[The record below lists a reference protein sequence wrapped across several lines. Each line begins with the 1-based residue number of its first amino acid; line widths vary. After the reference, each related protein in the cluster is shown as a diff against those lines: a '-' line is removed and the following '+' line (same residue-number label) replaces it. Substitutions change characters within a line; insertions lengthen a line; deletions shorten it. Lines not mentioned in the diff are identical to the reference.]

1 MSARTIAIGDIHGC
15 ARALR
20 AIVESIQPEADD
32 TLVLLGDYV
41 DRGPDSRGVLDFV
54 LELEGRCRVVP
65 LLGNHELMLLDA
77 LENPQVIGP
86 WLECGGDATVRS
98 YDGWLSNIPSGHLAF
113 IRRCKRYFEMP
124 THFFVHANYA
134 GDVPLDQQPDYL
146 LFWEHLHFHVPAPHE
161 NGKRAIVGHTSQKTG
176 EILDLG
182 HVVCI
187 DTYCHG
193 GGWLTALAVE
203 SGRVWQV
210 DRAGRLRDRSTE
222 RRRDRE
228 TEG

>member
-1 MSARTIAIGDIHGC
+1 MSSRTIAIGDIHGC
-15 ARALR
+15 SGALA
-20 AIVESIQPEADD
+20 AIVEAIQPAAED

-86 WLECGGDATVRS
+86 WLECGGNATVQS
-98 YDGWLSNIPSGHLAF
+98 YDGRLSNIPPEHLSF
-113 IRRCKRYFEMP
+113 IRRCKRYYEIA

-134 GDVPLDQQPDYL
+134 ADVPLDEQPDYL
-146 LFWEHLHFHVPAPHE
+146 LFWEHLHSHVPAPHN

-176 EILDLG
+176 EILVLG
-182 HVVCI
+182 HVVCL

-193 GGWLTALAVE
+193 GGWLTAMELE
-203 SGRVWQV
+203 SGKTWQ
-210 DRAGRLRDRSTE
+210 A
-222 RRRDRE
+222 DRE
-228 TEG
+228 GHMRKNDQ

>member
-1 MSARTIAIGDIHGC
+1 MPSRTIAIGDIHGC
-15 ARALR
+15 SRALR
-20 AIVESIQPEADD
+20 AIVEAIQPAADD

-41 DRGPDSRGVLDFV
+41 DRGSDSRGVLDFV

-77 LENPQVIGP
+77 LQNLLVIGP

-98 YDGWLSNIPSGHLAF
+98 YDGRLSNIPAEHLAF
-113 IRRCKRYFEMP
+113 IGRCKRYFEIP

-134 GDVPLDQQPDYL
+134 ADVPLDEQPDDL
-146 LFWEHLHFHVPAPHE
+146 LFWQHLHFHVPAPHD
-161 NGKRAIVGHTSQKTG
+161 NGKRAIVGHTSQKSG

-182 HVVCI
+182 HVVCL

-193 GGWLTALAVE
+193 GGWLTAMEME
-203 SGRVWQV
+203 SGRVWQT
-210 DRAGRLRDRSTE
+210 DRDGRLRSQ
-222 RRRDRE
+222 
-228 TEG
+228 